1 MEIGNKYTTFFFEE
15 YEKMAEKNTFSAFLP
30 SENKG
35 LWCMSKVDN
44 LKKNLA
50 KMAVEKIV
58 EEYLKNDSI
67 SVENIDKNFLIDRRE
82 FYIYNMEMFVFVLSM
97 LVYLWR

>member
-1 MEIGNKYTTFFFEE
+1 MEIVNKYTTFFFEE

-30 SENKG
+30 SKNKG

-44 LKKNLA
+44 IKKYIA

-58 EEYLKNDSI
+58 
-67 SVENIDKNFLIDRRE
+67 
-82 FYIYNMEMFVFVLSM
+82 
-97 LVYLWR
+97 